1 MDPKLLQALLP
12 ILIIGVVLAFR
23 LRSMSRRQP
32 LNVARLWL
40 APLILIVLAILT
52 IGAHP
57 PGTLGLAACAVALA
71 VGGVLG
77 WHRGKL
83 TRIERDPATGALF
96 QQASPGAMI
105 LLIVIIAIRFAA
117 RYYLQGQSTPGK
129 FDQHTLIVT
138 DALLCFAVGLIAMTR
153 VEMGL
158 RARALLAERSAG

>member
-1 MDPKLLQALLP
+1 MDHRLLQTLLP

-32 LNVARLWL
+32 LNVARLWI
-40 APLILIVLAILT
+40 APLILIAIAIFT
-52 IGAHP
+52 IAAHP
-57 PGTLGLAACAVALA
+57 PGTLGLALSGAALA
-71 VGGVLG
+71 LGGVLG

-83 TRIERDPATGALF
+83 TRIERDPTTGALF

-105 LLIVIIAIRFAA
+105 LLLAIIAIRFGA
-117 RYYLQGQSTPGK
+117 RYYLQGQPAPGK

-153 VEMGL
+153 IEMGL
-158 RARALLAERSAG
+158 RARAILAAGPTA

>member
-1 MDPKLLQALLP
+1 MDPKLLQTLLP

-40 APLILIVLAILT
+40 APLILVAIAVST
-52 IGAHP
+52 IAAHP
-57 PGTLGLAACAVALA
+57 PGTLGLAVCAVAIA

-83 TRIERDPATGALF
+83 TRIERDPTTGALF

-105 LLIVIIAIRFAA
+105 LLIAVIAVRFAA
-117 RYYLQGQSTPGK
+117 RYYLQGQATPGK

-138 DALLCFAVGLIAMTR
+138 DGLLCFAVGLIAMTR
-153 VEMGL
+153 IEMGL
-158 RARALLAERSAG
+158 RARALMAERPAA

>member
-1 MDPKLLQALLP
+1 MDGKLLQALLP

-40 APLILIVLAILT
+40 APLILIVIAVST
-52 IGAHP
+52 IVAHP
-57 PGTLGLAACAVALA
+57 PGTLGLAACAAALA
-71 VGGVLG
+71 VGGTIG

-83 TRIERDPATGALF
+83 TRIERDSATGALF

-105 LLIVIIAIRFAA
+105 LLIAIIAIRFAA
-117 RYYLQGQSTPGK
+117 RYYLQGQAVPGK

-153 VEMGL
+153 IEMGL
-158 RARALLAERSAG
+158 RARALLAERPVA

>member
-1 MDPKLLQALLP
+1 MDGKLLQALLP

-40 APLILIVLAILT
+40 APLILIVIAVST
-52 IGAHP
+52 IVAHP
-57 PGTLGLAACAVALA
+57 PGTLGLAACAAALA
-71 VGGVLG
+71 VGGTIG
-77 WHRGKL
+77 WQRGKL
-83 TRIERDPATGALF
+83 TRIERDPTTGALF

-105 LLIVIIAIRFAA
+105 LLIAIIAIRFAA
-117 RYYLQGQSTPGK
+117 RYYLQGQAVPGK

-153 VEMGL
+153 IEMGL
-158 RARALLAERSAG
+158 RARALLAERPVA

>member
-1 MDPKLLQALLP
+1 MEPRLLQALIP

-40 APLILIVLAILT
+40 APLILMVIAIST
-52 IGAHP
+52 IAAHP
-57 PGTLGLAACAVALA
+57 PGTLGLAACAAALA
-71 VGGVLG
+71 VGGLLG

-96 QQASPGAMI
+96 QQASPGEMI
-105 LLIVIIAIRFAA
+105 LLIAIIAIRFAA
-117 RYYLQGQSTPGK
+117 RSYLQGQTAPGK

-153 VEMGL
+153 IEIGL
-158 RARALLAERSAG
+158 RARALLAERPAA

>member
-1 MDPKLLQALLP
+1 MDPNLLKTLLP
-12 ILIIGVVLAFR
+12 ILIIGVVLTFR

-32 LNVARLWL
+32 LNLARLWL
-40 APLILIVLAILT
+40 APLILIVIAIAT
-52 IGAHP
+52 IAAHP
-57 PGTLGLAACAVALA
+57 PGTLGVAVSAAALA

-105 LLIVIIAIRFAA
+105 LLIAVIAIRFAA
-117 RYYLQGQSTPGK
+117 RYYLQGQATPGK

-138 DALLCFAVGLIAMTR
+138 DALLCFAVGLIAVTR
-153 VEMGL
+153 IEMGI
-158 RARALLAERSAG
+158 RARALLAGRPGA